1 MKNILLNR
9 KFILFFLIFL
19 ILCFIPMISYGID
32 ISGIGDLDDYGKVTT
47 SSSVFED
54 KVGTILAVVQVIGS
68 LFAVI
73 SWIAMG
79 IKYMLGSIEEK
90 AQYKKT
96 LLPYFIGSILVFGI
110 SNILNVVYQLAINL
124 T

>member
-19 ILCFIPMISYGID
+19 ILCFIPMISYGVD
-32 ISGIGDLDDYGKVTT
+32 ISGIGDLNDYGKVTT

-54 KVGTILAVVQVIGS
+54 KVGTILGVVQVIGS

-73 SWIAMG
+73 SLIAMG

-96 LLPYFIGSILVFGI
+96 LLPYFIGKTADIGVPSCSAII
-110 SNILNVVYQLAINL
+110 SF